1 MRNPQQR
8 LRCTIRWVICGIVAA
23 GGLLAGT
30 ACRDVLK
37 VQDPTNFAG
46 STLDN
51 PALWPSLANG
61 AEGDLQLA
69 LSSFVIQ
76 TGMLSDE
83 LWDSSTWIDWHDV
96 SQGAIRANWATAGSF
111 SGVMDAITRARYSA
125 QSAMARFSADMKDT
139 ANTNALMIQV
149 STVDAW
155 ADLLL
160 AMGFC
165 QAPSSQGGSAAS
177 DTAMFQQAIT
187 KLTAVLA
194 LAKNGH
200 YAKAADQQA
209 AINWVV
215 AGLARANLMVG
226 NYDAAAAWAG
236 QIPAGFSKL
245 AVYSANTT
253 AQNNQLFFQGNA
265 ASNRSYTVRGVWYNQ
280 IDTVGGALR
289 DWYSNQ
295 DDPRVPLTHDN
306 NNSRGYNLGAGGVVK
321 FFSNGKA
328 ATAAAP
334 IVMAGYPEM
343 VLIQA
348 EVAWRKGNLAQA
360 VSFMNI
366 NRAAAGLPALVLPGS
381 GDQNA
386 WTKNALLNERFAQLF
401 TEGHRLNDVY
411 RFGLI
416 KQLLGANRATKLPM
430 STTEATNNQKIGLGK
445 ETCPAIS

>member
-1 MRNPQQR
+1 MHDPKSRMMRR
-8 LRCTIRWVICGIVAA
+8 LAYGIIATA
-23 GGLLAGT
+23 GLLAAA

-46 STLDN
+46 GTLDN
-51 PALWPSLANG
+51 PILWPSLANG
-61 AEGDLQLA
+61 AEGDLQLS
-69 LSSFVIQ
+69 LSSFAIQ

-83 LWDSSTWIDWHDV
+83 LWDSSTWIDWRDV
-96 SQGAIRANWATAGSF
+96 SQGAIRANWATAGAF
-111 SGVMDAITRARYSA
+111 SSVMDNITRARYSA
-125 QSAMARFSADMKDT
+125 QSAMARFTANMKDS

-155 ADLLL
+155 ADLQL

-165 QAPSSQGGSAAS
+165 QGPASQGGAAVS
-177 DTAMFQQAIT
+177 DTALFQQAIT

-194 LAKNGH
+194 MAKAGH
-200 YAKAADQQA
+200 YAKASDQQA
-209 AINWVV
+209 AINWII
-215 AGLARANLMVG
+215 AGLARASLMVG
-226 NYDAAAAWAG
+226 NYDAAASWAA
-236 QIPAGFSKL
+236 QVPPGFAKL
-245 AVYSANTT
+245 AVYSSNTT
-253 AQNNQLFFQGNA
+253 AQNNQLFFQGNSG
-265 ASNRSYTVRGVWYNQ
+265 SNRSYTIRGVWYNQ

-295 DDPRVPLTHDN
+295 DDPRVPLPHDN

-328 ATAAAP
+328 MTAAAP

-348 EVAWRKGNLAQA
+348 EVAWRKGDNAKA

-366 NRAAAGLPALVLPGS
+366 NRAAANLPPLVLPTS
-381 GDQNA
+381 GDVNG
-386 WTKNALLNERFAQLF
+386 WTQTALLNERFAQLY
-401 TEGHRLNDVY
+401 TEGQRLNDIY
-411 RFGLI
+411 RFRLVT
-416 KQLLGANRATKLPM
+416 KLLGPNRATKLPM
-430 STTEATNNQKIGLGK
+430 STTEATNNPHIGIGK